1 MTLVDASRLWLLDRR
16 IDLQHLWR
24 AARARLQLW
33 PTLRHAAVAL
43 LIGIGGWQLGSGLWL
58 YAKAWL
64 AQALIED
71 AWQRNRS
78 AGQVQAKPWRWADT
92 TPVARLM
99 FLDQARSFVVLSG
112 EAGRVLAFGPGH
124 RPDSPLPGN
133 TGNSVISGHRDTHFS
148 VLQFVRAG
156 DLIQVEALDGRVR
169 RYRAASMQVVDHRD
183 LRVLADRGV
192 DELTLVTCWPF
203 DAIVPGGPLRY
214 VVKAV
219 AVEAS

>member
-1 MTLVDASRLWLLDRR
+1 MTPVDASRLWLLDRR

-24 AARARLQLW
+24 ATRARLRLR
-33 PTLRHAAVAL
+33 PTLRQAAVAL

-64 AQALIED
+64 AQVLIED

-78 AGQVQAKPWRWADT
+78 AGQVYAKPWSWADT
-92 TPVARLM
+92 APVARLM
-99 FLDQARSFVVLSG
+99 FLDQAQSFVVLSG

-124 RPDSPLPGN
+124 RPDSPLPGKA
-133 TGNSVISGHRDTHFS
+133 GNSVISGHRDTHFR
-148 VLQFVRAG
+148 VLQSVHAG
-156 DLIQVEALDGRVR
+156 DLIAIEALDGRVR
-169 RYRAASMQVVDHRD
+169 RYRVAGMQIVDHRD
-183 LRVLADRGV
+183 LRVLADRGI

-214 VVKAV
+214 VVKAT
-219 AVEAS
+219 AVDAS